1 MKRWINITPDRALKL
16 VLGLL
21 PFVII
26 LLVYA
31 WASDLRLAH
40 NPEDKL
46 MPAFHKFGAA
56 VVRMAF
62 TPDVRSGEYLLWID
76 TWSSLRRLTLGIVS
90 SALAGL
96 VFGLLNGAIP
106 LARAQWS
113 PFITILSLI
122 PPMAILPILF
132 IVFGLGEVSKVVLIV
147 IGITPFIIRDLQA
160 RALELPAEQLIK
172 AQTLG
177 AGSWLVILR
186 VMLPQILPRLIEAV
200 RLSLGAAWLF
210 LIAAEAI
217 AAEDGLGYRIFLMRR
232 YLAMDVILPYVA
244 WITLLAFL
252 SDWLL
257 RRLSLRAFPWFHS
270 LYGGKA

>member
-21 PFVII
+21 PFAV
-26 LLVYA
+26 LLLIYV
-31 WASDLRLAH
+31 WASDLRLAQ

-46 MPAFHKFGAA
+46 MPAFDKFGTAIA
-56 VVRMAF
+56 RMAF

-76 TWSSLRRLTLGIVS
+76 TLASLRRLALGIII

-106 LARAQWS
+106 MARAQLS

-160 RALELPAEQLIK
+160 QTLELPAEQLIK

-217 AAEDGLGYRIFLMRR
+217 AAENGLGYRIFLMRR
-232 YLAMDVILPYVA
+232 YLAMDVILPYVV

-252 SDWLL
+252 TDWLL

-270 LYGGKA
+270 LYGGKT